1 MEKKINLSKNTK
13 KLIYIFSSIIL
24 IISFFFI
31 GFFVS
36 KNKYK
41 LKEDEQKIIDTYH
54 LLKEDWLYG
63 NEFNNIVDD
72 ATTSLI
78 SGVASTVDDSYTFYT
93 KTEAEQNLSLDGKGF
108 GFTSHYYNGQLYV
121 VEVYNGPSFNKLQE
135 GDILTSCLLN
145 NSKINFK
152 EHSLSEIQSFLNQS
166 SDSDFIF
173 TVNRND
179 STFDVSIKKDTY
191 LQEGITL
198 KVSPNSSNNYRLV
211 LKINSFLDDRL
222 SIKVDSLLS
231 SYSLINELVL
241 DLSDNTGGY
250 VYQAE
255 ALASLFVKKDT
266 LIYQIRNKNDEIIST
281 SIQRNSPKYTFSNIK
296 VIINNNSASASELFT
311 LALRKGTDCKVV
323 GLTSYGK
330 GVSQSFKTFSDG
342 SVIRYTQGLV
352 YGPKRDN
359 ENISVPSS
367 YDKED
372 VFSIHKTGITPDTLY
387 SFDYSFLNSYVE
399 LNNLKYQSNNQVE
412 HVFKVLN
419 NLYPDENFSNMR
431 FDEAM
436 KKYTEIINN
445 KYSLSLKTFDDNNFI
460 SKEVSDYLIKEGYD
474 KYLSY
479 KKEMI
484 QLYYYD

>member
-1 MEKKINLSKNTK
+1 MEKKISLSKNTK
-13 KLIYIFSSIIL
+13 KIIYIISSIIL

-41 LKEDEQKIIDTYH
+41 LKDDEQKIIDTYH

-63 NEFNNIVDD
+63 NEFNNIIDD
-72 ATTSLI
+72 ATSSLLNGI
-78 SGVASTVDDSYTFYT
+78 SSTVDDSYTFYT
-93 KTEAEQNLSLDGKGF
+93 RTEAEQNLSLDGKGF
-108 GFTSHYYNGQLYV
+108 GFSSHYYGGQLYV
-121 VEVYNGPSFNKLQE
+121 VEVYNGPSKNKLEE
-135 GDILTSCLLN
+135 GDILTGCSLN
-145 NSKINFK
+145 NNKINFK
-152 EHSLSEIQSFLNQS
+152 EHSLKEIQTFLNQS

-173 TVNRND
+173 IVNRNN
-179 STFDVSIKKDTY
+179 SIIDVSIKKDTY
-191 LQEGITL
+191 LQEGISL
-198 KVSPNSSNNYRLV
+198 KVAPSVRNNYQLV
-211 LKINSFLDDRL
+211 LKINSFLDERL
-222 SIKVDSLLS
+222 ATKVDSLLS
-231 SYSLINELVL
+231 SYSLINSLVI

-255 ALASLFVKKDT
+255 ALASLFVKKGT

-281 SIQRNSPKYTFSNIK
+281 SIQKTNPKYNFSNFK

-359 ENISVPSS
+359 ETIIVPSS
-367 YDKED
+367 YNKED
-372 VFSIHKTGITPDTLY
+372 VFSIHKTGITPDIPY
-387 SFDYSFLNSYVE
+387 SFDYAFLNSYVE

-412 HVFKVLN
+412 HVLKVLN
-419 NLYPDENFSNMR
+419 NLYPNENFLNMR
-431 FDEAM
+431 FDEAI
-436 KKYTEIINN
+436 KKYTSFIND
-445 KYSLSLKTFDDNNFI
+445 KYSLSLNAFDDNNYI
-460 SKEVSDYLIKEGYD
+460 SKEVSDILIKEGYD